1 MMSDFQAK
9 SNSYGSFFER
19 LEADASTR
27 SVTQRPDPVDVV
39 DSVKRNIAQILNT
52 RMGEALSA
60 PDLGLLDFNDAT
72 LGSQDLAMKIR
83 RAIQYCLDRYEP
95 RVEDIDI
102 RVLPDATTPLKL
114 KFHIVAT
121 VHTGAMHDKVQ
132 IDLFLDSNRSYRVR

>member
-1 MMSDFQAK
+1 MSHLQAK

-27 SVTQRPDPVDVV
+27 SVTQGPDPVDVV
-39 DSVKRNIAQILNT
+39 DSVKRNIAQLLNT
-52 RMGEALSA
+52 RMGESLSS

-83 RAIQYCLDRYEP
+83 RAIRHCIERYEP

-121 VHTGAMHDKVQ
+121 VRTGAMHDKVQ
-132 IDLFLDSNRSYRVR
+132 IDLFLDSNRSYRVK